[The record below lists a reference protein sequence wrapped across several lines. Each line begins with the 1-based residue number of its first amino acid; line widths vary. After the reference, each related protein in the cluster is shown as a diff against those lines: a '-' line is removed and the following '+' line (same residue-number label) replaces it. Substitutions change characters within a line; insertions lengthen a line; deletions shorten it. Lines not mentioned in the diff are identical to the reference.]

1 MRVSIMN
8 KLSYHEGNNH
18 IVLQGG
24 ISDGVWN
31 DAIKDYTKNAFMEV
45 TIWSHPDHEGTLG
58 SSNRIRERIK
68 EAFKDRE

>member
-1 MRVSIMN
+1 
-8 KLSYHEGNNH
+8 
-18 IVLQGG
+18 
-24 ISDGVWN
+24 
-31 DAIKDYTKNAFMEV
+31 MEV